1 MPTYDTPEPISV
13 VIDITAGRVEIHASD
28 RTDTAVEV
36 RPSDPSRDIDVSAAE
51 QTQVEFTDG
60 RLLVRAPKSRLRS
73 LIGHPPSIDVTIGLP
88 TDSRVDAQG
97 WADYRSQGRI
107 GESSFD
113 TAAGSIRLDQTG
125 GLKLRTAA
133 GNVSVGRAGGHTD
146 VKTASGKIWI
156 GEIGGAAVVR
166 TANGDITIGEA
177 TDDVRLK
184 TANGDIT
191 VYRAL
196 AGVDAKTAYGGVRVG
211 EVVRGAVVL
220 ETGFGELELGIR
232 EGTAAW
238 LDVSSQ
244 HGTVRSDLRADEGP
258 GEAEETVKVRARTG
272 YGDIV
277 IRRP

>member
-1 MPTYDTPEPISV
+1 MPTYDTPEPISA
-13 VIDITAGRVEIHASD
+13 VIDTTAGRVEIHASD
-28 RTDTAVEV
+28 PTDTVVEV
-36 RPSDPSRDIDVSAAE
+36 RPSDPSRDADVAAAE
-51 QTQVEFTDG
+51 QTQVEFADG
-60 RLLVRAPKSRLRS
+60 RLSVRAPKSRLRS
-73 LIGHPPSIDVTIGLP
+73 LIGRPPSIDVTIGLP
-88 TDSRVDAQG
+88 TGSRVDAQG
-97 WADYRSQGRI
+97 WADYRGQGR
-107 GESSFD
+107 
-113 TAAGSIRLDQTG
+113 
-125 GLKLRTAA
+125 
-133 GNVSVGRAGGHTD
+133 
-146 VKTASGKIWI
+146 
-156 GEIGGAAVVR
+156 
-166 TANGDITIGEA
+166 IGEA

-238 LDVSSQ
+238 LDVNSQ
-244 HGTVRSDLRADEGP
+244 HGTVRSDLSADDGP
-258 GEAEETVKVRARTG
+258 GEAEETVEVRARTG